1 MEKPVQYEDFRVL
14 GKVLWEN
21 WGYTL
26 PESCNYM
33 SQVVINGLKA
43 EGYEIRGIETKKD
56 PD

>member
-1 MEKPVQYEDFRVL
+1 MEEPMQYEDFRVL